1 MTPEQQQ
8 QFNQELQMV
17 IAVAAQIYPAKQS
30 AFLAV
35 DEAFNIVKMAEGK
48 LKGYYEPAKE
58 APVQASTG
66 VGAEGDRV
74 GQGAG
79 ESKPAVPTGAP
90 KPSRKVINDS
100 ITECSRI
107 ILAKKL
113 RTQEQLVKMLEAYG
127 VKNKN
132 QLTDEQAERLLGELN
147 EITKE

>member
-1 MTPEQQQ
+1 MTPEQQR

-30 AFLAV
+30 AYLAV

-48 LKGYYEPAKE
+48 LKEYYEPTKE
-58 APVQASTG
+58 IPVSTG
-66 VGAEGDRV
+66 VGATSDRV

-79 ESKPAVPTGAP
+79 ESAPAVPTGTS

-100 ITECSRI
+100 ISAASQV

-113 RTQEQLVKMLEAYG
+113 RTQEELKKMLEAYG
-127 VKNKN
+127 VTNKT
-132 QLTDEQAERLLGELN
+132 QLTDDQAVELLGQLN
-147 EITKE
+147 AITKE